1 LEVTTMSKRTIGI
14 WWTAGTIAALAGT
27 AGALLVA
34 FATNPGNALHGHTGT
49 AVALL
54 LASFLVL
61 GGGGVALLVAWVGA
75 LVNTHL
81 LADKTWFNRLLWLG
95 IMGLVFSPIVVGG
108 LLSWGLMLAYLRSGP
123 DGKAVQPPVAT
134 PTTLAPVS

>member
-1 LEVTTMSKRTIGI
+1 MTKRTIGI
-14 WWTAGTIAALAGT
+14 WWIAGTVAALAGT

-34 FATNPGNALHGHTGT
+34 YGTNPGNALHGQSGT

-54 LASFLVL
+54 VASFVVL

-81 LADKTWFNRLLWLG
+81 LADRTWFNRLLWLG
-95 IMGLVFSPIVVGG
+95 IVGLVLSPIVVGG
-108 LLSWGLMLAYLRSGP
+108 LLSWGLLLAYLRNGP
-123 DGKAVQPPVAT
+123 DATAVQPPVAT
-134 PTTLAPVS
+134 PTTLAPTR